1 MFTFIHFKFKSDK
14 DTEYKDTE
22 YKDTEYKDTEYQNTE
37 YTKIT
42 IELDKILEKK
52 PTSETGQN

>member
-1 MFTFIHFKFKSDK
+1 MFTFIHFKFKSD
-14 DTEYKDTE
+14 KDTE